1 MGELQRCLINLH
13 NRASKVLCMG
23 ASAVF
28 GVAMPRVRLACNFQ
42 GQDGEWLNS
51 VVLTYPNICVRGIV
65 EFSIMYGVYL
75 L

>member
-1 MGELQRCLINLH
+1 
-13 NRASKVLCMG
+13 MG